1 MVLKDLLKDRT
12 IQLSIAA
19 GLMGGALSY
28 WFQPYNERL
37 LLGVDIFLLM
47 GILAFLASLGIGLAR
62 RAHWFQIAVFLCAG
76 FVVSMLG
83 RIFFDVIFIDKT
95 HHNLWPF
102 EVLYALG
109 FLVPASLAGGLVA
122 YLINR
127 GRK

>member
-1 MVLKDLLKDRT
+1 MVLKDLMKDRT

-76 FVVSMLG
+76 FVVSSSL
-83 RIFFDVIFIDKT
+83 
-95 HHNLWPF
+95 LPWP
-102 EVLYALG
+102 EVWSPISLTGGGNEWPVVRMMEFTGLKSYLYG
-109 FLVPASLAGGLVA
+109 STRP
-122 YLINR
+122 
-127 GRK
+127 